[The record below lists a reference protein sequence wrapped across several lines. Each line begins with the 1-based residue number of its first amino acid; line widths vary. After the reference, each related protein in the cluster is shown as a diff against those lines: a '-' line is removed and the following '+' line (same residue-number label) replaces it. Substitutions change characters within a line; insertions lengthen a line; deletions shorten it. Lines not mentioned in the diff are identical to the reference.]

1 MSASS
6 EPGAA
11 RKATESALAAID
23 AQNDIL
29 HGMLTVTADA
39 ALAEADRLDR
49 ARATGEPTGPLYGFT
64 VALKDNVD
72 VAGVRTTAASPFLAD
87 NVATRDAFI
96 VSRIKAAGGVIVGKA
111 NMHEWAIGPTGR
123 STQVTPAANAWNPDH
138 VPGGSSSGSGVTVA
152 AGMCD
157 LAIGSD
163 TGGSVRLPAA
173 LNGVTGLRPTLGLVS
188 NRGSWPVSPAFDTLG
203 PMARSAADV
212 ARLLGVIA
220 GHDRDDPWS
229 VKADF
234 ADPVE
239 GLKGGIE
246 GLRVGVPRRW
256 FWEQLHPDM
265 AAAGEAMLE
274 RLRELGAVV
283 TDIDLGDGTLSQ
295 ELVAFNIIL
304 VDACEV
310 HRERLERHRDRF
322 GKDLLAR
329 LDIGLARSGVEYAHA
344 LRWVETWRHHLRGIF
359 GKVDVIAMPTTPG
372 PAPKIADDRDYLDK
386 VRALVR
392 NTYAWSA
399 WGGPSLSVP
408 CGFSA
413 DGLPLG
419 MQFAGRY
426 FEEATLLRLADR
438 YQAATEF
445 HETRPPRT
453 KTVVQ

>member
-11 RKATESALAAID
+11 RIATERALTAID
-23 AQNDIL
+23 AQNDVL
-29 HGMLTVTADA
+29 HGILTIMADE
-39 ALAEADRLDR
+39 ALADADRLDR
-49 ARATGEPTGPLYGFT
+49 ARAAGEEVGPLYGMT
-64 VALKDNVD
+64 IALKDNVD
-72 VAGVRTTAASPFLAD
+72 VAGVPTTAASPFLQD
-87 NVATRDAFI
+87 NVATDDAFI
-96 VSRIKAAGGVIVGKA
+96 VTRIKAAGAVIVGKA

-123 STQVTPAANAWNPDH
+123 STQIPPAANAWNADH
-138 VPGGSSSGSGVTVA
+138 IPGGSSSGSGVTVA

-157 LAIGSD
+157 LSIGSD

-173 LNGVTGLRPTLGLVS
+173 LNGITGLRPTLGLVS

-203 PMARSAADV
+203 PMARSAEDV

-234 ADPVE
+234 ADPLDGLDGKVE
-239 GLKGGIE
+239 GLRI
-246 GLRVGVPRRW
+246 GVPRRW

-265 AAAGEAMLE
+265 AAAGEAMLD
-274 RLRELGAVV
+274 RLRELGAIVS
-283 TDIDLGDGTLSQ
+283 DIDLGDGALSQ

-310 HRERLERHRDRF
+310 HRERLEKHRDLF

-329 LDIGLARSGVEYAHA
+329 LDIGLARSGVEYATA
-344 LRWVETWRHHLRGIF
+344 LHWVETWRHHLRGLF
-359 GKVDVIAMPTTPG
+359 GSLDVIAMPTTPG
-372 PAPKIADDRDYLDK
+372 PAPKIADDRDYLAK

-408 CGFSA
+408 CGFAA

-419 MQFAGRY
+419 MQFVGRH
-426 FEEATLLRLADR
+426 FEEALLLRLAHR
-438 YQAATEF
+438 YQKTSDF
-445 HETRPPRT
+445 HLAVPPRA
-453 KTVVQ
+453 KSVVQ